1 MEEKSNKG
9 FIITIIILIV
19 IILGLGGFIAYD
31 KFLKKE
37 SEEDLIRRAEN
48 AFKAMPSIG
57 KWFADGGDMEDGRS
71 A

>member
-1 MEEKSNKG
+1 MAEKSNKG

-37 SEEDLIRRAEN
+37 SEEEKIVEVEDAELDLNTFYQDFRLRCQA
-48 AFKAMPSIG
+48 
-57 KWFADGGDMEDGRS
+57 
-71 A
+71 